1 MRSASCSLRL
11 AEDGGREAAD
21 AVGVADT
28 VDFDD
33 FVVDNGEGQDGER
46 PPVEGNHRS
55 DRAVDQSGVQLGT
68 AWGAGQLDHGRHAAD
83 DDWRPG
89 GAEVGA
95 QYDVGIEDSD
105 VAISLQ
111 ARGNL

>member
-1 MRSASCSLRL
+1 
-11 AEDGGREAAD
+11 
-21 AVGVADT
+21 
-28 VDFDD
+28 
-33 FVVDNGEGQDGER
+33 
-46 PPVEGNHRS
+46 
-55 DRAVDQSGVQLGT
+55 VQLGT
-68 AWGAGQLDHGRHAAD
+68 AWGAGQLGHGGHAAD

-105 VAISLQ
+105 VAMSLQ

>member
-21 AVGVADT
+21 AVG
-28 VDFDD
+28 
-33 FVVDNGEGQDGER
+33 
-46 PPVEGNHRS
+46 
-55 DRAVDQSGVQLGT
+55 
-68 AWGAGQLDHGRHAAD
+68 GAGQLGHGGHAAD

-105 VAISLQ
+105 VAMSLQ